1 MKLTL
6 QHLAGISLLL
16 PLAFGC
22 ARTAPFDE
30 LDKAPMT
37 IMRLGQPPPPPA
49 PTPIPTGGGTPL
61 IPGLPPDLQ
70 KMGEQVLQGAGQI
83 LPPGLIPPGLIP
95 GAQPTPVVAQQPPTP
110 MFKAWAIIG
119 TPIQNV
125 DDETREEILD
135 LFGDEDS
142 FQSDRPNCFSPG
154 MGISITRNGQPPV
167 DLMISLS
174 CSQAQGDGFKWP
186 YKANG
191 FTTDTS
197 DRLSKIFQKFFGPVP
212 PGA

>member
-1 MKLTL
+1 MKPTL
-6 QHLAGISLLL
+6 QHLAGILLLL

-49 PTPIPTGGGTPL
+49 PVAMPSTGTPL

-95 GAQPTPVVAQQPPTP
+95 GAQPQPTAVPQQQTP
-110 MFKAWAIIG
+110 MFKAWAIVAP
-119 TPIQNV
+119 PIQNV

-135 LFGDEDS
+135 IFGDEDS
-142 FQSDRPNCFSPG
+142 FQADRPNCFSPG

-174 CSQAQGDGFKWP
+174 CAQAQGDGFKWP